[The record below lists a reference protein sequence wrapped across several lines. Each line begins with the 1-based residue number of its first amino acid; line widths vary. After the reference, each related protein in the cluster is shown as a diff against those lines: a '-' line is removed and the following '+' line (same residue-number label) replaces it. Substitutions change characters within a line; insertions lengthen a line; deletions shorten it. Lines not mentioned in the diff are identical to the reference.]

1 MKYKEGIKKISQIT
15 FAIMMVLMLVSCKN
29 TKQKLQEY
37 VVTYNKSIAPSFRAD
52 NVTLTTA
59 RGYINNDK
67 IELRFET
74 NLEQNEAHKSAAVIS
89 FPKLIKLMIDKDQ
102 IPRQLIEEGVQF
114 DVYFLANDNT
124 VLDKEV
130 LTGES
135 LKDFLK

>member
-1 MKYKEGIKKISQIT
+1 MIKKISQI
-15 FAIMMVLMLVSCKN
+15 AIAITLVLSLLSCKN

-37 VVTYNKSIAPSFRAD
+37 VVTYNKTIAPSFRAD
-52 NVTLTTA
+52 YVTLTTA
-59 RGYINNDK
+59 RGYINDDK

-74 NLEQNEAHKSAAVIS
+74 DLEQNETNKSAAAIS
-89 FPKLIKLMIDKDQ
+89 FPKQIKLMIDKDQ

-114 DVYFLANDNT
+114 DVYFLADDNT

>member
-1 MKYKEGIKKISQIT
+1 MRKKITSV
-15 FAIMMVLMLVSCKN
+15 ALVLMTVLILVSCKN

-37 VVTYNKSIAPSFRAD
+37 VVTYNKTIAPSFRAE

-59 RGYINNDK
+59 RGYINDDK

-74 NLEQNEAHKSAAVIS
+74 DLEQNEANKSEADIS

-102 IPRQLIEEGVQF
+102 VPRQLIEEGVQF
-114 DVYFLANDNT
+114 DVYFLADDNT